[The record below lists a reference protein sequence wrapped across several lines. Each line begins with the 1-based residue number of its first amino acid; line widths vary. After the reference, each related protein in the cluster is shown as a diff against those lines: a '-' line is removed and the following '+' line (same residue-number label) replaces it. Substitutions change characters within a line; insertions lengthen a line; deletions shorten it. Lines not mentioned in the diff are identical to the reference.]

1 MFFLVM
7 DFLDVYID
15 VPETIDVSGMR
26 SNGIQPG
33 EELLPDSGLY
43 LLVFY

>member
-1 MFFLVM
+1 MVL
-7 DFLDVYID
+7 LDVYID
-15 VPETIDVSGMR
+15 VPETIDISSMR

-33 EELLPDSGLY
+33 EELLPDSGTN